1 MSTLP
6 DGRTVPAP
14 HADERLMLEN
24 WLDFFG
30 RPRAEVR
37 GPRRRS
43 VAARVGGTLG
53 NDAAEVVAAASLDDS
68 GKVSDAEAALVGGH
82 GLSLRWIL
90 VHMIEEYARHD
101 GHADLLRERID
112 GVTGP

>member
-6 DGRTVPAP
+6 DGRTVPP
-14 HADERLMLEN
+14 RTLMSASC
-24 WLDFFG
+24 WRTGFFG

-53 NDAAEVVAAASLDDS
+53 NDAAEVVAASLDDS